1 SHFERYARRV
11 VIKFYNMNLVFDFI
25 ILIFIVVSLFSHQP
39 AIAVAC
45 LIVGFV
51 AELADHQRQI
61 EILKDKLEDK
71 EDND

>member
-1 SHFERYARRV
+1 
-11 VIKFYNMNLVFDFI
+11 MNLVFDFL

-39 AIAVAC
+39 ATAVAC

-51 AELADHQRQI
+51 LELADHQRQI

-71 EDND
+71 KDND